1 MGGFGSAD
9 PKASQRALLDQLMGA
24 ERDLDLESK
33 ARKKFWEKDVCKLY
47 LAGLSPYKLLKETR
61 GFVANGYDVWVKH
74 AYAYALRLDCRPDDV
89 DCERWKI
96 DHNLK
101 AQYDAF
107 AFQSNGEP
115 MRAALRPPDAM
126 VEAIAATYAETGGLT
141 PLDELVP
148 GYSTESLSKAGLFDG
163 FSNGL
168 QAALVALCG
177 VIGDGAQSAARVT
190 WSGCERAQASSNR

>member
-47 LAGLSPYKLLKETR
+47 LVGLSPYKLLKETR

-89 DCERWKI
+89 AAAVKGLGGMGKPLNICLSQEVDRLQKVI
-96 DHNLK
+96 SVVRASLANLK
-101 AQYDAF
+101 
-107 AFQSNGEP
+107 
-115 MRAALRPPDAM
+115 L
-126 VEAIAATYAETGGLT
+126 AIAGTIVMSPDLT
-141 PLDELVP
+141 NALD
-148 GYSTESLSKAGLFDG
+148 ALF
-163 FSNGL
+163 L
-168 QAALVALCG
+168 
-177 VIGDGAQSAARVT
+177 ARVPPM
-190 WSGCERAQASSNR
+190 

>member
-33 ARKKFWEKDVCKLY
+33 AKKKFWEKDVCKLY

-89 DCERWKI
+89 DCERWKV

-101 AQYDAF
+101 AQYVVGS
-107 AFQSNGEP
+107 QSVLQTMYATRILSNVSADGASDLARWIRCIIVFILRYRIRNGE
-115 MRAALRPPDAM
+115 
-126 VEAIAATYAETGGLT
+126 
-141 PLDELVP
+141 
-148 GYSTESLSKAGLFDG
+148 
-163 FSNGL
+163 
-168 QAALVALCG
+168 
-177 VIGDGAQSAARVT
+177 IGHARLH
-190 WSGCERAQASSNR
+190 